1 MSVMLA
7 TSTASSHFMSY
18 VSYMDSFRVA
28 LRVTVAIYLHPQ
40 SGFESYVSYMDS
52 LGGALRVTLAV
63 RTASEWL

>member
-1 MSVMLA
+1 
-7 TSTASSHFMSY
+7 MSY

-52 LGGALRVTLAV
+52 LGVALRVMLAAC
-63 RTASEWL
+63 TASEWLRECL

>member
-1 MSVMLA
+1 
-7 TSTASSHFMSY
+7 MSY